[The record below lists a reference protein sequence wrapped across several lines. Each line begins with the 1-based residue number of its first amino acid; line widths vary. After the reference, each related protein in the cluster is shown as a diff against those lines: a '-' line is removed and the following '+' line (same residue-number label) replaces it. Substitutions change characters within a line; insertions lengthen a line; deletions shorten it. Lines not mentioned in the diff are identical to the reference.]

1 MDNSKMNAIIIDDNK
16 NAIINLSKYLEPYED
31 INVVATAE
39 TGAEGLKAVKEHG
52 SELIFLDVELP
63 DIDGTD
69 FIEKIKQMSGNGCR
83 VVIYTAYDR
92 YMLSAF
98 RNKAFDFLLKPV
110 DKKELNTI
118 INRVR
123 KDIEDEKD
131 GEMKKAMDESPDD
144 NRLLVYTNTIDFKLL
159 WIKDICAFAYD
170 HTMRL
175 WTAISLASERPM
187 RLKRHISKDF
197 ILAIDDCF
205 IQVSQ
210 KYIININY
218 LMEVCDNICYFYPPF
233 DAIDYIN
240 VGRTFRRD
248 LIKRYNSI

>member
-1 MDNSKMNAIIIDDNK
+1 MNTIIIDDNR
-16 NAIINLSKYLEPYED
+16 NAITNLSGLLEPYED
-31 INVVATAE
+31 IKIVAT
-39 TGAEGLKAVKEHG
+39 TGTGTDGLRIIREYNP
-52 SELIFLDVELP
+52 ELIFLDVELP
-63 DIDGTD
+63 DIDGID
-69 FIEKIKQMSGNGCR
+69 FIEQIKQLSDNKCK

-123 KDIEDEKD
+123 KDINEENNSDIKRATDENQ
-131 GEMKKAMDESPDD
+131 DE
-144 NRLLVYTNTIDFKLL
+144 NRLLLYTNTIDFKLL
-159 WIKDICAFAYD
+159 RIKDICAFAYD
-170 HTMRL
+170 HTLRL
-175 WTAISLASERPM
+175 WTAISATNEKPM
-187 RLKRHISKDF
+187 RLKRNMSKDSL
-197 ILAIDDCF
+197 LAIDDCF

-218 LMEVCDNICYFYPPF
+218 LMEVRDNICYFYPPF
-233 DAIDYIN
+233 DSVNYIN

-248 LIKRYNSI
+248 LIIRYNAI